1 MVKETINVVG
11 TTPEGK
17 SVVQGAFYFVETH
30 GIPLDMVIE
39 HLENKN
45 MIIDWC
51 DFYEDALKN
60 NWGVRTIFTKIE
72 MALLDLYGRDY
83 AENVLCRLHHY
94 LNVKHKD
101 D

>member
-1 MVKETINVVG
+1 MAKETINVIG

-17 SVVQGAFYFVETH
+17 DVVQGAFYFVETH
-30 GIPLDMVIE
+30 GIPLDMVIQQ
-39 HLENKN
+39 LENKN

-51 DFYEDALKN
+51 DFYECALEN
-60 NWGVRTIFTKIE
+60 NWGVRTIFSKIE
-72 MALLDLYGRDY
+72 IALFDLYGRDY
-83 AENVLCRLHHY
+83 AENVIKRLHLY